1 MRGPDRDAR
10 RGSAGG
16 YDPTN
21 PDNVTDRCVFC
32 FVCKGTRAGNV
43 TKFWVPWYMRMY
55 MYM

>member
-32 FVCKGTRAGNV
+32 FVCKGTRTGNV
-43 TKFWVPWYMRMY
+43 TKFWVPWYM
-55 MYM
+55 